1 MLKTA
6 GTKTAF
12 SKEEQRQQKRL
23 AVLQIGARL
32 FSERGFDR
40 TSLDD
45 IATELK
51 VSKRTL
57 YYYISSKDEILF
69 ECSQLAFEYLDTA
82 MQDAER
88 ANVERPP
95 LDRLKAFFRLYAQ
108 VLSNDFGAC
117 LVRCQNDVLSQES
130 RAVLHEGY
138 KKVDFAIRQLLKE
151 GIEDGSISPC
161 DPKLTAAAMF
171 GAFNWLPYW
180 HRDGSQDSYS
190 EIAEQFLTTFLD
202 GLAQR
207 N

>member
-1 MLKTA
+1 MKTA

-12 SKEEQRQQKRL
+12 SKEGQREQKRL

-69 ECSQLAFEYLDTA
+69 ECSQLAFQYLNTA
-82 MQDAER
+82 MQDAEH

-95 LDRLKAFFRLYAQ
+95 LDRLEAFFRLNAQ

-151 GIEDGSISPC
+151 GVEEGSIKPC
-161 DPKLTAAAMF
+161 DPKFTAAAIF

-180 HRDGSQDSYS
+180 HRDGRKGSYS
-190 EIAEQFLTTFLD
+190 EIAEQFLTTLVD
-202 GLAQR
+202 GLGQR